1 MIMCVSFSVSV
12 CDDTKYVD
20 TQWGSSVPVFAF
32 HRFSSPPS
40 SKSISHFV
48 SAWISP
54 SLFQKCSLN
63 TSYSSFF
70 SFSISHLSI
79 SALPLPL
86 RSFSH
91 LKPYQISPPTIPY
104 YSYYL
109 YYSHLKGLSNQPS
122 VMTPTYLYKPVH
134 PKHKLAQSYCKSQS
148 VP

>member
-1 MIMCVSFSVSV
+1 MTPNTWTHNARVLVQCLPSTASQSL
-12 CDDTKYVD
+12 
-20 TQWGSSVPVFAF
+20 
-32 HRFSSPPS
+32 SSPPS

-48 SAWISP
+48 SASFSP

-63 TSYSSFF
+63 HFILLFLF
-70 SFSISHLSI
+70 SLSSISHLSI

-86 RSFSH
+86 WSFSH
-91 LKPYQISPPTIPY
+91 LEPYQISPPTIPY